1 MSDTVDE
8 PSIAEKQE
16 ALQTGV
22 DGVNSRLD
30 RMEQII
36 SNAVIVPEEKE
47 EDASE
52 DVEDKVA
59 IKLKRSEYD
68 SLIDEMKK
76 LSGIAK
82 NLVSGIDELKKNIST
97 HDTKLADVEPKMLMK
112 NNDLDQHFRLHNSIF
127 HNMRGSGE
135 GAKYCQDIANQL
147 NYMLPNLSIP
157 VTLHNID
164 IKMPHFF

>member
-8 PSIAEKQE
+8 SSIAEKQE

-52 DVEDKVA
+52 DVEDKVT

-82 NLVSGIDELKKNIST
+82 NLVSGIDELKK
-97 HDTKLADVEPKMLMK
+97 TKKY
-112 NNDLDQHFRLHNSIF
+112 FNS
-127 HNMRGSGE
+127 
-135 GAKYCQDIANQL
+135 
-147 NYMLPNLSIP
+147 
-157 VTLHNID
+157 
-164 IKMPHFF
+164 